1 MHEVQSVLSEATL
14 LFLMSCSYFL
24 NIEVLSVVMDGRII
38 RTALSQTYPG
48 NSVQESLASADDGE
62 RMEATSTD
70 DEQSDN
76 AWSEDSDDS
85 NGGDL

>member
-1 MHEVQSVLSEATL
+1 MHEVQSVLNEATL
-14 LFLMSCSYFL
+14 LFLKSCSYFL
-24 NIEVLSVVMDGRII
+24 NIDVLSVVMDGRII
-38 RTALSQTYPG
+38 RTALSQTG
-48 NSVQESLASADDGE
+48 IQESQSKSPSLLLMMG
-62 RMEATSTD
+62 RFEATSTD